1 MTRIGRHDP
10 ITRTAPEGWRQFDAA
25 VANWLLGL
33 AKEDEVASAALV
45 ALVAGADS
53 PSLLAVGAILHGGDR
68 AGLLA
73 LVFATYVERGL
84 EFPLRDD
91 AIDRSLADL
100 LRSML
105 AGAVTPEDA
114 SAKFWNLADKQ
125 YEEPDR
131 EYLDAFKS
139 LAISLTLFE
148 DQDCDFALDLVEW
161 RAEMLSLARAA
172 VDGISLEEH
181 DQRQHQTGERNGA

>member
-1 MTRIGRHDP
+1 MTRIGRDDP
-10 ITRTAPEGWRQFDAA
+10 ITGAAAEGWRQFDGA

-33 AKEDEVASAALV
+33 AKEDEVVRAAVV
-45 ALVAGADS
+45 ALVAGTDS
-53 PSLLAVGAILHGGDR
+53 PSLLAVGAILHRGDR

-91 AIDRSLADL
+91 AIDRALADL

-114 SAKFWNLADKQ
+114 SAKFWSLADKQ
-125 YEEPDR
+125 CEEPDR

-148 DQDCDFALDLVEW
+148 DPDCDFDLDLEEW
-161 RAEMLSLARAA
+161 RAEMLSLARAG
-172 VDGISLEEH
+172 VDGISLEQH
-181 DQRQHQTGERNGA
+181 GQQQHQTGGRNGA